1 MRGTLGLFAS
11 VKPVQRY
18 LQAGAPTG
26 LTGLRTNPSP
36 RSTLLY
42 LYHRTLDK
50 LADVPE
56 TSLYRQSVEAVTKHR
71 MGLVQSVK
79 PDGYDDWAAHAR
91 TVIQQHPDAFT
102 QLEHNLPA
110 DLAEAARSFVH
121 VTPKYMPAQTWSYL
135 EGLSL
140 EGKPYYLRQEFIEP
154 GDERVEDAFDIER
167 METTSGEIEGEP
179 ITEGEIKKIEEALA
193 KAAKQ
198 DKKRVEPDVS
208 FLKQEPILTASQ

>member
-1 MRGTLGLFAS
+1 MRRTLRLFAS
-11 VKPVQRY
+11 VKPVRY
-18 LQAGAPTG
+18 LEAGAPTG

-42 LYHRTLDK
+42 LYNRTLDK

-71 MGLVQSVK
+71 LGLVQSVK
-79 PDGYDDWAAHAR
+79 PDGYDEWAAQAR
-91 TVIQQHPDAFT
+91 AVIQQHPEAFT
-102 QLEHNLPA
+102 HVEDTLPA
-110 DLAEAARSFVH
+110 DLAEAAQSFTH

-140 EGKPYYLRQEFIEP
+140 EGKPYYLREEFIEP

-167 METTSGEIEGEP
+167 METSSGEIEGEP
-179 ITEGEIKKIEEALA
+179 IDEGEMKKIQESLA
-193 KAAKQ
+193 KAAQ
-198 DKKRVEPDVS
+198 EDKKRVEPDVS